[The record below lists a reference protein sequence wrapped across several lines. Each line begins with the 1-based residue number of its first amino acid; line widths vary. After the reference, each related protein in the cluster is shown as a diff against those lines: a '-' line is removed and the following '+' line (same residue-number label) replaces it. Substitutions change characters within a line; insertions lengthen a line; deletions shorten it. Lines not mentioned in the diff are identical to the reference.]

1 MFRYK
6 PDQGVYARGT
16 AFWLAAALAFFGAR
30 SLWQFLAFGWAT
42 RSMGLIPVLNLPLT
56 PGLIIATLVF
66 VGAMVGIWVLLQKP
80 KLADYLIETE
90 AELKRVTWPSWADT
104 LSSSIVVITTVVVFV
119 VYFAG
124 LDMMLNRIFSW
135 IFSAGASLSG

>member
-16 AFWLAAALAFFGAR
+16 AFWLSAALAFFGAR
-30 SLWQFLAFGWAT
+30 SLWQFLTFGWST
-42 RSMGLIPVLNLPLT
+42 RSMGVIPVLNLQLT
-56 PGLIIATLVF
+56 LGLIIATLVF

-80 KLADYLIETE
+80 KLGDYLIETE
-90 AELKRVTWPSWADT
+90 AELRRVTWPSWADT
-104 LSSSIVVITTVVVFV
+104 LSSSIVVITTVMVFV
-119 VYFAG
+119 AYFAG